1 MLPILARSL
10 SYKAE
15 LTTAPNKR
23 ESGETGTLRH
33 CKWDC
38 KWGSWLGE
46 HLTVSRKVT
55 IDPAIL
61 LLGISPRGMKTC
73 GSSIPQSRLTLCD
86 PMDYNLP
93 GSSVHGIFQAR
104 ILEWVAISS
113 SRGSSWPRDW
123 TYNLLHLL
131 HCRQTFFSFFN
142 WWLSHHRSPK
152 WKYVSTQKPAH
163 QD

>member
-15 LTTAPNKR
+15 LTIAPNKR
-23 ESGETGTLRH
+23 ESGETGTLKH
-33 CKWDC
+33 CRWDC

-46 HLTVSRKVT
+46 HRTVSRKVT

-61 LLGISPRGMKTC
+61 LLSISPREMKTC

-86 PMDYNLP
+86 PMDYNPP
-93 GSSVHGIFQAR
+93 GSSVHGILQAR

-113 SRGSSWPRDW
+113 SWRSSWPRDRVCVSCIGRR
-123 TYNLLHLL
+123 L
-131 HCRQTFFSFFN
+131 
-142 WWLSHHRSPK
+142 LSHWATWEVCPWTDALKSNKHP
-152 WKYVSTQKPAH
+152 
-163 QD
+163 